1 MKKIAELLLLLLLV
15 FPFCLTA
22 QQRHSNAGR
31 PNILYIM
38 ADDHTAQAW
47 GIYGGILQDYVQN
60 SNIRRLAAKGAVLE
74 NVFCTNS
81 ICTPSRATVLTGE
94 YSHVNGVYTLQDP
107 LSPDKPNIA
116 KTLHDAG
123 YQTAIFG
130 KWHLKKMPAGFD
142 TFDVLPGQ
150 GIYQNPSYLNK
161 SNWNDKETG
170 GEKHQGYVDDITTQ
184 MSINWMQARD
194 SSRPF
199 FLMCHFKATHE
210 PFDFAERFKD
220 LYRNVDFPYPS
231 SFLDSGAATTGRSF
245 PGQPLE
251 EMGRRYHQASI
262 GPFWTSYPELPFS
275 TEGLSPLEAR
285 KKIYQ
290 KMLHDYLRCVA
301 GINDNLGKLLDF
313 LEKTGLD
320 KNTVVIYT
328 ADQGYFL
335 GEHDFMDKRLMY
347 EESLRMPFVIDY
359 PKEIKPGTRLRDM
372 ILNIDFAALFADYAG
387 IPKPDFIQG
396 RSFRANLAGHTPAD
410 WRKEMYYRYW
420 QHAPIRPAHFGIR
433 NERYKLI
440 FFYGQPLDM
449 TGTSKETTPPAWE
462 FYDLKKDPKEMHN
475 AINDP
480 QYAVTIQQMKLELR
494 KLKQQAGDT
503 DDTHPE
509 IKQIYQE

>member
-1 MKKIAELLLLLLLV
+1 MRKFSALVSCLLLIP
-15 FPFCLTA
+15 PFCLQA
-22 QQRHSNAGR
+22 QQHPANTPR

-47 GIYGGILQDYVQN
+47 GIYGGILKDYVQN

-94 YSHVNGVYTLQDP
+94 YSHINGVYTLEDP
-107 LSPDKPNIA
+107 LLPGKPNIA
-116 KTLHDAG
+116 KTLQDAG

-150 GIYQNPSYLNK
+150 GIYQNPAYLHK
-161 SNWNDKETG
+161 SNWNDKESG
-170 GEKHQGYVDDITTQ
+170 GEIHQGYVDDITTE
-184 MSINWMQARD
+184 MSINWMQQRD
-194 SSRPF
+194 PSRPF

-220 LYRNVDFPYPS
+220 LYTGVDFPYPP
-231 SFLDSGAATTGRSF
+231 SFLDSGASTTGRSF
-245 PGQPLE
+245 RGQPLE
-251 EMGRRYHQASI
+251 EMGRRYHQASV

-275 TEGLSPLEAR
+275 TEGLSPIAAR

-301 GINDNLGKLLDF
+301 GINDNLGKILDF

-359 PKEIKPGTRLRDM
+359 PKEIRPGTRVKDM

-387 IPKPDFIQG
+387 IP
-396 RSFRANLAGHTPAD
+396 
-410 WRKEMYYRYW
+410 
-420 QHAPIRPAHFGIR
+420 
-433 NERYKLI
+433 
-440 FFYGQPLDM
+440 
-449 TGTSKETTPPAWE
+449 
-462 FYDLKKDPKEMHN
+462 
-475 AINDP
+475 
-480 QYAVTIQQMKLELR
+480 
-494 KLKQQAGDT
+494 
-503 DDTHPE
+503 
-509 IKQIYQE
+509 